1 MDLRLLWAFIAL
13 AAAEAPRWVYP
24 TPRTVKIDRGRRMG
38 PCGDGDRSG
47 HTTEISPGP
56 LTVQWEEPVNNKGSQ
71 FRISLSRN
79 GSDEFEEC
87 ILVNNIPHND
97 ASNPIWDEEKQ
108 EFTFTEYSLTVD
120 IPDVTCDD
128 CTLQLVNIV
137 PGDDSCTYDPAE
149 TENGLN
155 GRCST
160 NYHSCAN
167 VKISGGSY
175 MRDKYTCETADWVF
189 TDGDAYKYSKT
200 SAQWLDTMLMDKDVP
215 AAFRN
220 VVPENAYD
228 EGTIV
233 ALVSNQFDDAVENL
247 KTDLVQRANDEIE
260 LKAQFV
266 TALRFRE
273 VPLPADME
281 IVDARLTLW
290 VGGAGGGGNGT
301 DSSGDSTVVTS
312 FGMSLEKVADSE
324 PIMSEN
330 RDITSRSLTDS
341 DNGVGGHIVAS
352 QSGRWTSNDLKDM
365 LQEVVDETEWESGN
379 ALTLIIDV
387 ELDGGGLKVQTYE
400 SDHPA
405 ELMIKYRRKMAP
417 GETPSPTPGPTPA
430 PDQPCTFALHQRVL
444 GNWQQGGDWY
454 PGRVDKVHENAEGI
468 SDLCTYD
475 MVYDDG
481 DKEEGLE
488 DKDLSPETKHPRSEF
503 QLRELVDVKVGTVWK
518 RGQIRILQKDG
529 TYTVETM
536 TGEVY
541 TSVPLEE
548 VRQWVEF
555 FVGDKI
561 EIRQCWWF
569 TAEIT
574 KVQPDGRYQCQMDDG
589 YVANVPYNDMREIV
603 DVRYTSG
610 ETVKLYIDGKWE
622 DGFVIIA
629 HEDGTYMVGV
639 SKTNMIEMNWPAEKM
654 SKATQGG
661 R

>member
-1 MDLRLLWAFIAL
+1 MDLRFLWTLLAL
-13 AAAEAPRWVYP
+13 AAAEAPRWVFP

-56 LTVQWEEPVNNKGSQ
+56 LTVMWEEPVNNKGSQ
-71 FRISLSRN
+71 FRIALSRD
-79 GSDEFEEC
+79 GEDQFEEC

-97 ASNPIWDEEKQ
+97 ASNPIYDEEKE
-108 EFTFTEYSLTVD
+108 EFTFTEYSLTVM
-120 IPDVTCDD
+120 IPDVNCDD

-137 PGDDSCTYDPAE
+137 PGDDECTYDPKE

-167 VKISGGSY
+167 VKISGGKY
-175 MRDKYTCETADWVF
+175 ARDKYTCETADWDF
-189 TDGDAYKYSKT
+189 NNDDAYKYSKL
-200 SAQWLDTMLMDKDVP
+200 AAPWLDTLLMDKDVP

-220 VVPENAYD
+220 DVPKKAND

-233 ALVSNQFDDAVENL
+233 AVVNNRFDDAVENL
-247 KTDLVQRANDEIE
+247 KTDMVQRANDEIE

-266 TALRFRE
+266 TALRFRD
-273 VPLPADME
+273 VPLPEDME

-290 VGGAGGGGNGT
+290 VKGLSGNDT
-301 DSSGDSTVVTS
+301 DADAANVVTS
-312 FGMSLEKVADSE
+312 FGMSFEKAADSAE
-324 PIMSEN
+324 IQSEN
-330 RDITSRSLTDS
+330 QDITSRTLTES

-365 LQEVVDETEWESGN
+365 LQEVVDETDWESGN

-387 ELDGGGLKVQTYE
+387 ELDGGDLKVQTYE
-400 SDHPA
+400 SDYPA
-405 ELMIKYRRKMAP
+405 ELTIKYRRKMGD
-417 GETPSPTPGPTPA
+417 GETPEPTAAPTPL
-430 PDQPCTFALHQRVL
+430 PDQPCTYALHQRVN
-444 GNWQQGGDWY
+444 GNWEGNGDWY
-454 PGRVDKVHENAEGI
+454 PGRIDKVHENKEGI
-468 SDLCTYD
+468 KDLCTYD
-475 MVYDDG
+475 VIYDDG
-481 DKEEGLE
+481 DKESGLE
-488 DKDLSPETKHPRSEF
+488 DKDLAAEKKHPRSEF
-503 QLRELVDVKVGTVWK
+503 QLRELVDVKVGGAWK

-536 TGEVY
+536 DGEVF

-548 VRQWVEF
+548 IRQWVEF

-561 EIRQCWWF
+561 EIKQCWWF
-569 TAEIT
+569 KAEIT
-574 KVQPDGRYQCQMDDG
+574 KVQPDGRYQCQMEDG
-589 YVANVPYNDMREIV
+589 YVANVPFNEMREIV

-622 DGFVIIA
+622 DGFVIMA

-639 SKTNMIEMNWPAEKM
+639 SKTNKIMMNWPANKM
-654 SKATQGG
+654 SKVAQGG
-661 R
+661 GR